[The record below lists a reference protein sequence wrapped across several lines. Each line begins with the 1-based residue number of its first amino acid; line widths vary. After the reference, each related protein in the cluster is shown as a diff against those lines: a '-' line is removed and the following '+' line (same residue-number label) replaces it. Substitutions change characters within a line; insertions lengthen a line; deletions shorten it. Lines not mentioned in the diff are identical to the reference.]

1 MIQQPTVQKST
12 IDLLSNFEGR
22 RSKAY
27 KDTAGKWTIGEG
39 HLILPNEQHL
49 ITTTLSE
56 DQIDQLLTH
65 DLSPRVDSLNNLL
78 KVKLP
83 QTKWDALLS
92 FEFNEGAGALSKS
105 SLLAMVNTSQPVLE
119 HHFTDWDKDMEG
131 GKLVVNQGLL
141 NRRLKEYQLFI
152 S

>member
-1 MIQQPTVQKST
+1 MILQPTVQKST
-12 IDLLSNFEGR
+12 ISLLANFEGR
-22 RSKAY
+22 RNKAY

-39 HLILPNEQHL
+39 HLILPNEQRL
-49 ITTTLSE
+49 LTVTLSE
-56 DQIDQLLTH
+56 DEIDQLLEH

-83 QTKWDALLS
+83 QAKWDALLS
-92 FEFNEGAGALSKS
+92 FEYNEGALAKS
-105 SLLAMVNTSQPVLE
+105 SLLAMINTGQPVLK

-131 GKLVVNQGLL
+131 GVLVFNQGLF
-141 NRRLKEYQLFI
+141 NRRMKEYNLFI